1 MARAMSAVVWGSP
14 SAFLS
19 SSNTC
24 QYISAR
30 FLNAAYRSRRRRSA
44 SAISGP
50 FHHVDVGQHVEIDIA
65 LDDGLAELVLLEAAH
80 LRLGGGPPRDP
91 RHGDVADVGL
101 HDLLGLRIVSESL
114 LEIARV
120 PPGLELLVER
130 VVDPGLAL
138 AFGLLAVEGIE
149 VLVVRIRIVHEP
161 ADPDELVVVL
171 PEAGAEDALLRHLQL
186 RLHVEVLEQ
195 DGLHRLRERLAAVA
209 FLAHRQ
215 GDLRPVAPAL
225 ERRALELRHG
235 RLGIEALDVA
245 DLLVVDGP
253 WEARRDHRSEERRV
267 GKEGRSRWSPY

>member
-1 MARAMSAVVWGSP
+1 MARAMSAVAWGSP

-50 FHHVDVGQHVEIDIA
+50 FHHVDVGQHVEIDVA
-65 LDDGLAELVLLEAAH
+65 LDDGLAQLVLLEPAH
-80 LRLGGGPPRDP
+80 LRLGRGPPRDP

-101 HDLLGLRIVSESL
+101 HDLLGLRVVSEPL

-120 PPGLELLVER
+120 PPCLELLVEG

-138 AFGLLAVEGIE
+138 ALGLLAVERIE
-149 VLVVRIRIVHEP
+149 VLVVRIRVVHEP

-171 PEAGAEDALLRHLQL
+171 PEPGAEDALLQDLEL
-186 RLHVEVLEQ
+186 GPHVEVLEE
-195 DGLHRLRERLAAVA
+195 DGLHGLRERLAAVA

-215 GDLRPVAPAL
+215 RDLGPVAAAL
-225 ERRALELRHG
+225 
-235 RLGIEALDVA
+235 
-245 DLLVVDGP
+245 
-253 WEARRDHRSEERRV
+253 RSEE
-267 GKEGRSRWSPY
+267 

>member
-1 MARAMSAVVWGSP
+1 MARPMSAVAWGSP

-65 LDDGLAELVLLEAAH
+65 LDDGLAQLVLLEAAH

-101 HDLLGLRIVSESL
+101 HDLLGLRVVSESL

-120 PPGLELLVER
+120 PPG
-130 VVDPGLAL
+130 
-138 AFGLLAVEGIE
+138 
-149 VLVVRIRIVHEP
+149 
-161 ADPDELVVVL
+161 
-171 PEAGAEDALLRHLQL
+171 
-186 RLHVEVLEQ
+186 
-195 DGLHRLRERLAAVA
+195 
-209 FLAHRQ
+209 
-215 GDLRPVAPAL
+215 
-225 ERRALELRHG
+225 
-235 RLGIEALDVA
+235 
-245 DLLVVDGP
+245 
-253 WEARRDHRSEERRV
+253 RSEERRV
-267 GKEGRSRWSPY
+267 GKECRSRWSPYH

>member
-1 MARAMSAVVWGSP
+1 MARAMSAVAWGSP

-44 SAISGP
+44 SVISGP

-80 LRLGGGPPRDP
+80 LRLGGSPPRHP
-91 RHGDVADVGL
+91 RHRDVADVGL
-101 HDLLGLRIVSESL
+101 HDLLGLRVVSEAL

-130 VVDPGLAL
+130 VIDPRLAL
-138 AFGLLAVEGIE
+138 ALGLLAVEGIE

-171 PEAGAEDALLRHLQL
+171 PEARAEDALLQHFQL

-215 GDLRPVAPAL
+215 GDLRPVASPLDRKSA
-225 ERRALELRHG
+225 
-235 RLGIEALDVA
+235 RLHSSHTVNSYA
-245 DLLVVDGP
+245 VVC
-253 WEARRDHRSEERRV
+253 
-267 GKEGRSRWSPY
+267 